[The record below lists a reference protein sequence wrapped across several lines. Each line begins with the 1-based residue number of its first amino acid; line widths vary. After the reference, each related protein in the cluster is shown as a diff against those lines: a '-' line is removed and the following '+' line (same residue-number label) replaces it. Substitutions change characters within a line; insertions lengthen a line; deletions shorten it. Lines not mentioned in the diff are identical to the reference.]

1 MDNRLVTGAVYIDL
15 KKAFDTVDHTIT
27 LKELKTMGIFS
38 TNLSRFHSYLS
49 SCCQKAVISQATSTT
64 RKVTIGVPQGSIL
77 GPLLFTIY
85 INDLRACLQNTTVT
99 LFADNTTL
107 YCSSQSGHELQTM
120 VNADLERR
128 AQWLHKH
135 KLTLN
140 ISNSK
145 FMLISGPKKSPSK
158 VTLNIKDK
166 ELDKSLRIST

>member
-38 TNLSRFHSYLS
+38 TNLSWFHSYLS

-120 VNADLERR
+120 LNEDLERR
-128 AQWLHKH
+128 AQ
-135 KLTLN
+135 LN

-145 FMLISGPKKSPSK
+145 FMLTSGPKKSPSK

-166 ELDKSLRIST
+166 DNWTSSLRISTWVW